1 MPKYT
6 FTEID
11 NVNSPSAASTIN
23 ANFEALQDLID
34 LLLSRDGT
42 LPNTMS
48 ADLDLNGFR
57 LLNAQNVALEG
68 SGGDMLAATYDP
80 SGIASQIVGLS
91 AVQTLTNKTIDPSL
105 NTIDGDKLDIDFTPT
120 NYTPDAS
127 PAEASDV
134 DDLAAH
140 LKGIDSALTS
150 SGDMTVAIYDPA
162 GIAQQIVG
170 TTASQT
176 LTNKDINPALNGID
190 GDKLDIDFTPSNYT
204 PDDSIS
210 EADDVDDLAAH
221 LKGIDTALIAGG
233 GLDTATYDPAGIG
246 EQLVGLTA
254 AQTLVNKTI
263 NPSLNGIDGDKL
275 DIDFTPTN
283 YTPSMPVEAD
293 DIDDL
298 AAHLKGI
305 DDAVVDKTLLG
316 IDVIEANGW
325 VVSARIGDGEVPV
338 AKLAPVGNS
347 IVFGSDSG
355 GNPVEIA
362 QSSLG
367 GSGSDAEL
375 VTLDYTSTG
384 DNITALTTTHIV
396 NTEYRR
402 FRVDQATTLAN
413 DLPASRTWIIH
424 NVDTATVTI
433 TITAGAGG
441 TGTFSTGGSTLDIP
455 ADGEVVFDIKSNA
468 GDEPQI
474 HVRGDFVQVDYA
486 GREVVGYAR
495 EWLTSVSGALTLE
508 DHSGRG
514 LVTSGNV
521 TVPTTPGFSAVIE
534 AGGAHTVTFNSTTS
548 AAMSTGDIM
557 TVEVRSATLIRAVL
571 TPSASLVSFS

>member
-1 MPKYT
+1 VPKYT

-23 ANFEALQDLID
+23 ANFQELQDLID

-80 SGIASQIVGLS
+80 SGIAAQVVGLS

-105 NTIDGDKLDIDFTPT
+105 NTIDGDKLDIDFTPS

-140 LKGIDSALTS
+140 LKGIDTALTS
-150 SGDMTVAIYDPA
+150 SGDMSTATYDPA
-162 GIAQQIVG
+162 GIAEQLVG

-204 PDDSIS
+204 PDDSAA

-221 LKGIDTALIAGG
+221 LKGIDAALAVS
-233 GLDTATYDPAGIG
+233 GLDLSTYDPAGIG

-254 AQTLVNKTI
+254 AQTLTNKTI

-283 YTPSMPVEAD
+283 YTPDMPAEAD
-293 DIDDL
+293 DLDDL

-305 DDAVVDKTLLG
+305 DDSFADLVTTSELDDAIAGVDTSFSVTKSTVRVNPTVTASATTIDDTFLASD
-316 IDVIEANGW
+316 ITYSADVITRIERIVGMIDTGDTSASFTANLSFG
-325 VVSARIGDGEVPV
+325 STAGGEV
-338 AKLAPVGNS
+338 
-347 IVFGSDSG
+347 IVVVVPDDLTGTVTIQSSDSG
-355 GNPVEIA
+355 TGGLVDGAASITMPASGYFTVER
-362 QSSLG
+362 L
-367 GSGSDAEL
+367 SGSTKNYKTSLISTPVFTGLATFNAGISMPFATTTSGTL
-375 VTLDYTSTG
+375 TMAAHSGKTVPINGNTTVPVTDGFSCRIISTG
-384 DNITALTTTHIV
+384 SHDI
-396 NTEYRR
+396 
-402 FRVDQATTLAN
+402 D
-413 DLPASRTWIIH
+413 
-424 NVDTATVTI
+424 
-433 TITAGAGG
+433 AGG
-441 TGTFSTGGSTLDIP
+441 TAVSLTSGQSI
-455 ADGEVVFDIKSNA
+455 VVFTD
-468 GDEPQI
+468 G
-474 HVRGDFVQVDYA
+474 
-486 GREVVGYAR
+486 
-495 EWLTSVSGALTLE
+495 T
-508 DHSGRG
+508 
-514 LVTSGNV
+514 
-521 TVPTTPGFSAVIE
+521 TVYRSAVE
-534 AGGAHTVTFNSTTS
+534 TLATMPTS
-548 AAMSTGDIM
+548 
-557 TVEVRSATLIRAVL
+557 
-571 TPSASLVSFS
+571 